1 MPTQEQVTEFLQKL
15 LMIVGGFV
23 AGYLGAWLACVG
35 FDKTIVKG
43 KSPDSLHKWAR
54 RIGGVLVALVVA
66 FFIFRGGTGGGGGGG
81 SDTGPGT
88 GSPTS
93 PNTPSTDQTPATEKL
108 PEVAVDAV
116 PVYVTVYA
124 GAAVERGTM
133 KFFAVGDP
141 PGAKVDQMAVGEA
154 IRAAGKDRAKVFV
167 VYSLDDTATTGTTGY
182 LLLQAE
188 AKGQGVPLVSK
199 ADFNKLRRPT
209 PR

>member
-1 MPTQEQVTEFLQKL
+1 MPTQEQIAEYLQKL
-15 LMIVGGFV
+15 LMIAGGFG

-43 KSPDSLHKWAR
+43 KSPDGLHKWAR

-66 FFIFRGGTGGGGGGG
+66 FFLFRGGTGTGGGGP
-81 SDTGPGT
+81 DTGQGT

-93 PNTPSTDQTPATEKL
+93 PSTQPTDPTPPTEKL

-124 GAAVERGTM
+124 GTAVERGSV

-141 PGAKVDQMAVGEA
+141 PGAKVELPAVAEV
-154 IRAAGKDRAKVFV
+154 IRSAGKDKAKVFV
-167 VYSLDDTATTGTTGY
+167 VYTLDDTAATGTTGY
-182 LLLQAE
+182 GLLQAE
-188 AKGQGVPLVSK
+188 AKAQGVPLVSK
-199 ADFNKLRRPT
+199 ADFNKLRRK
-209 PR
+209 

>member
-1 MPTQEQVTEFLQKL
+1 MPTQEQIAEFVQKL
-15 LMIVGGFV
+15 LMIVGGFG
-23 AGYLGAWLACVG
+23 AGYLAAWLACVG
-35 FDKTIVKG
+35 FDKTVIKG

-81 SDTGPGT
+81 PDAGGGG

-93 PNTPSTDQTPATEKL
+93 PSAPSTDPTPATVKL

-116 PVYVTVYA
+116 PVSVTVYA
-124 GAAVERGTM
+124 GAAVERGSE

-141 PGAKVDQMAVGEA
+141 PGAKVEVPAVAEA
-154 IRAAGKDRAKVFV
+154 IRSAGKDKAKVFV
-167 VYSLDDTATTGTTGY
+167 VYTLDDTATTATTGF

-188 AKGQGVPLVSK
+188 AKAQGVPLVSK
-199 ADFNKLRRPT
+199 ADFNKLRRK
-209 PR
+209 

>member
-1 MPTQEQVTEFLQKL
+1 MPTQEQITEFVQKL
-15 LMIVGGFV
+15 LMIAGGFG

-66 FFIFRGGTGGGGGGG
+66 FFIFRGGTGTGGGN
-81 SDTGPGT
+81 GT
-88 GSPTS
+88 GTGEGTGQSTS
-93 PNTPSTDQTPATEKL
+93 PNTQPTDQTPATEKL

-124 GAAVERGTM
+124 GPAVERGTE

-141 PGAKVDQMAVGEA
+141 PGPKVDQAGVA
-154 IRAAGKDRAKVFV
+154 DSIRSAGKDRAKVFV

-199 ADFNKLRRPT
+199 ADFNKLRRPA